1 METTLSASDK
11 ISHWSL
17 VKIGG
22 KGSKSVI
29 LLCIFAIAI
38 GISTTNLFLLIV
50 NKIDLIEEIGRI
62 YGFNK
67 FVSYLPESK
76 QLGTVSKEEAIIARL
91 RPILINEGFNEI
103 INYSFKPQKQDAE
116 MQIINPLGLEFANLM
131 PNILKGIKMNKVVAN
146 SGGPGSSITLDPE
159 IVFMRDRY
167 LKALEGKPFD
177 EMNLLIQKQLE
188 MGVLSLSTEQIKKV
202 TLAYEPVWAIG
213 TGVTAN
219 PDQIQEIHQFIR
231 NLIHQTFDETISN
244 SIRILY
250 GGSVKPTN
258 AEEIFNLPDVDG
270 GLIGG
275 ASLKFADFQSI
286 VEAADV

>member
-1 METTLSASDK
+1 MKRKKIVAGNWKMNMTLDES
-11 ISHWSL
+11 
-17 VKIGG
+17 
-22 KGSKSVI
+22 
-29 LLCIFAIAI
+29 
-38 GISTTNLFLLIV
+38 
-50 NKIDLIEEIGRI
+50 IELS
-62 YGFNK
+62 N
-67 FVSYLPESK
+67 
-76 QLGTVSKEEAIIARL
+76 A
-91 RPILINEGFNEI
+91 LINIKKPNVDVLIAPSFTNIYTLKKHFDSHQIDVIAQNVNQNSKGAFTGEI
-103 INYSFKPQKQDAE
+103 SVEMLKSIGVNYVIIGHSERRSLFGETD
-116 MQIINPLGLEFANLM
+116 QILFEKVNYATN
-131 PNILKGIKMNKVVAN
+131 NDMNVIFCIGEELQQRQN
-146 SGGPGSSITLDPE
+146 GN
-159 IVFMRDRY
+159 Y
-167 LKALEGKPFD
+167 FD
-177 EMNLLIQKQLE
+177 VIQKQLE

-231 NLIHQTFDETISN
+231 NLIHQSFDETISN

-258 AEEIFNLPDVDG
+258 AVEIFNLPDVDG

>member
-1 METTLSASDK
+1 MKRKKIVAGNWKMNMTLVES
-11 ISHWSL
+11 
-17 VKIGG
+17 
-22 KGSKSVI
+22 
-29 LLCIFAIAI
+29 
-38 GISTTNLFLLIV
+38 
-50 NKIDLIEEIGRI
+50 IELS
-62 YGFNK
+62 N
-67 FVSYLPESK
+67 
-76 QLGTVSKEEAIIARL
+76 A
-91 RPILINEGFNEI
+91 LINIKKPNVDVMIAPSFTNIYHLKKHFDSHQIDVIAQNVNQNSKGAFTGEI
-103 INYSFKPQKQDAE
+103 SVEMLKSIGVNCVIIGHSERRSLFGETDQILFEKLNYATSND
-116 MQIINPLGLEFANLM
+116 
-131 PNILKGIKMNKVVAN
+131 MNVIFCIGEELQQRQN
-146 SGGPGSSITLDPE
+146 GN
-159 IVFMRDRY
+159 Y
-167 LKALEGKPFD
+167 FD
-177 EMNLLIQKQLE
+177 VIQRQLE
-188 MGVLSLSTEQIKKV
+188 MGVLGLSFELIKKV

-231 NLIHQTFDETISN
+231 NLIHQSFDEKISN

>member
-1 METTLSASDK
+1 MKRKKIVAGNWKMNMTLDES
-11 ISHWSL
+11 
-17 VKIGG
+17 
-22 KGSKSVI
+22 
-29 LLCIFAIAI
+29 
-38 GISTTNLFLLIV
+38 
-50 NKIDLIEEIGRI
+50 IELS
-62 YGFNK
+62 N
-67 FVSYLPESK
+67 
-76 QLGTVSKEEAIIARL
+76 A
-91 RPILINEGFNEI
+91 LINIKKPNVDVLIAPSFTNIYTLKKHFDSHQIDVIAQNVNQNSKGAFTGEI
-103 INYSFKPQKQDAE
+103 SVEMLKSIGVNYVIIGHSERRSLFGETD
-116 MQIINPLGLEFANLM
+116 QILFEKVNYATSND
-131 PNILKGIKMNKVVAN
+131 MNVIFCIGEELQQRQN
-146 SGGPGSSITLDPE
+146 GN
-159 IVFMRDRY
+159 Y
-167 LKALEGKPFD
+167 FD
-177 EMNLLIQKQLE
+177 VIQKQLE

-231 NLIHQTFDETISN
+231 NLIHQSFDETISN

-258 AEEIFNLPDVDG
+258 AVEIFNLPDVDG

>member
-1 METTLSASDK
+1 MKRKKIVAGNWKMNMTLVES
-11 ISHWSL
+11 
-17 VKIGG
+17 
-22 KGSKSVI
+22 
-29 LLCIFAIAI
+29 
-38 GISTTNLFLLIV
+38 
-50 NKIDLIEEIGRI
+50 IELS
-62 YGFNK
+62 N
-67 FVSYLPESK
+67 
-76 QLGTVSKEEAIIARL
+76 A
-91 RPILINEGFNEI
+91 LINIKKPNVDVMIAPSFTNIYHLKKHFDSHQIDVIAQNVNQNSKGAFTGEI
-103 INYSFKPQKQDAE
+103 SVEMLKSIGVNCVIIGHSERRSLFGETDQILFEKLNYATSND
-116 MQIINPLGLEFANLM
+116 
-131 PNILKGIKMNKVVAN
+131 MNVIFCIGEELQQRQN
-146 SGGPGSSITLDPE
+146 GN
-159 IVFMRDRY
+159 Y
-167 LKALEGKPFD
+167 FD
-177 EMNLLIQKQLE
+177 VIQNQLE
-188 MGVLSLSTEQIKKV
+188 MGVLGLSTELIKKV

-231 NLIHQTFDETISN
+231 NLIHQSFDEKISN

>member
-1 METTLSASDK
+1 MKRKKIVAGNWKMNMTLVES
-11 ISHWSL
+11 
-17 VKIGG
+17 
-22 KGSKSVI
+22 
-29 LLCIFAIAI
+29 
-38 GISTTNLFLLIV
+38 
-50 NKIDLIEEIGRI
+50 IELS
-62 YGFNK
+62 N
-67 FVSYLPESK
+67 
-76 QLGTVSKEEAIIARL
+76 A
-91 RPILINEGFNEI
+91 LINIKKPNVDVMIAPSFTNIYHLKKHFDSHQIDVIAQNVNQNSKGAFTGEI
-103 INYSFKPQKQDAE
+103 SVEMLKSIGVNCVIIGHSERRSLFGETDQILFEKLNYATSND
-116 MQIINPLGLEFANLM
+116 
-131 PNILKGIKMNKVVAN
+131 MNVIFCIGEELQQRQN
-146 SGGPGSSITLDPE
+146 GN
-159 IVFMRDRY
+159 Y
-167 LKALEGKPFD
+167 FD
-177 EMNLLIQKQLE
+177 VIQNQLE
-188 MGVLSLSTEQIKKV
+188 MGVLGLSTELIRKV

-231 NLIHQTFDETISN
+231 NLIHQSFDEKISN

>member
-1 METTLSASDK
+1 MKRKKIVAGNWKMNMTLVES
-11 ISHWSL
+11 
-17 VKIGG
+17 
-22 KGSKSVI
+22 
-29 LLCIFAIAI
+29 
-38 GISTTNLFLLIV
+38 
-50 NKIDLIEEIGRI
+50 IELS
-62 YGFNK
+62 N
-67 FVSYLPESK
+67 
-76 QLGTVSKEEAIIARL
+76 A
-91 RPILINEGFNEI
+91 LINIKKPNVDVMIAPSFTNIYHLKKHFDSHQIDVIAQNVNQNSKGAFTGEI
-103 INYSFKPQKQDAE
+103 SVEMLKSIGVNCVIIGHSERRSLFGETDQILFEKLNYATSND
-116 MQIINPLGLEFANLM
+116 
-131 PNILKGIKMNKVVAN
+131 MNVIFCIGEELQQRQN
-146 SGGPGSSITLDPE
+146 GN
-159 IVFMRDRY
+159 Y
-167 LKALEGKPFD
+167 FD
-177 EMNLLIQKQLE
+177 VIQKQLE
-188 MGVLSLSTEQIKKV
+188 MGVLSLSAELIKKV

-231 NLIHQTFDETISN
+231 NLIHQSFDEKTSN

>member
-1 METTLSASDK
+1 MKRKKIVAGNWKMNMTLVES
-11 ISHWSL
+11 
-17 VKIGG
+17 
-22 KGSKSVI
+22 
-29 LLCIFAIAI
+29 
-38 GISTTNLFLLIV
+38 
-50 NKIDLIEEIGRI
+50 IELS
-62 YGFNK
+62 N
-67 FVSYLPESK
+67 
-76 QLGTVSKEEAIIARL
+76 A
-91 RPILINEGFNEI
+91 LINIKKPNVDVMIAPSFTNIYHLKKHFDSHQIDVIAQNVNQNSKGAFTGEI
-103 INYSFKPQKQDAE
+103 SVEMLKSIGVNCVIIGHSERRSLFGETDQILFEKLNYATSND
-116 MQIINPLGLEFANLM
+116 
-131 PNILKGIKMNKVVAN
+131 MNVIFCIGEELQQRQN
-146 SGGPGSSITLDPE
+146 GN
-159 IVFMRDRY
+159 Y
-167 LKALEGKPFD
+167 FD
-177 EMNLLIQKQLE
+177 VIQNQLE
-188 MGVLSLSTEQIKKV
+188 MGVLGLSTELIKKV

-231 NLIHQTFDETISN
+231 NLIHQSFDEKTSN

>member
-1 METTLSASDK
+1 MKRKKIVAGNWKMNMTLDES
-11 ISHWSL
+11 
-17 VKIGG
+17 
-22 KGSKSVI
+22 
-29 LLCIFAIAI
+29 
-38 GISTTNLFLLIV
+38 
-50 NKIDLIEEIGRI
+50 IELS
-62 YGFNK
+62 N
-67 FVSYLPESK
+67 
-76 QLGTVSKEEAIIARL
+76 A
-91 RPILINEGFNEI
+91 LINIKKPNVDVMIAPSFTNIYTLKKHFDSHQIDVIAQNVNQNSKGAFTGEI
-103 INYSFKPQKQDAE
+103 SVEMLKSIGVNCVIIGHSERRSLFGETDQILFEKVNYATNND
-116 MQIINPLGLEFANLM
+116 
-131 PNILKGIKMNKVVAN
+131 MNVIFCIGEELQQRQN
-146 SGGPGSSITLDPE
+146 GN
-159 IVFMRDRY
+159 Y
-167 LKALEGKPFD
+167 FD
-177 EMNLLIQKQLE
+177 VIQKQLE

-231 NLIHQTFDETISN
+231 NLIHQSFDETISN

-258 AEEIFNLPDVDG
+258 AVEIFNLPDVDG